1 LLSYGNATK
10 KNVTAVIVWFF
21 FLERST
27 MLQAEIMEAKFAR
40 NCFTKEQRIY
50 IAPECF
56 SEHPS
61 WWRTGLLPM
70 HSTQKLE

>member
-1 LLSYGNATK
+1 
-10 KNVTAVIVWFF
+10 
-21 FLERST
+21 